1 MGEIIYEKHFHKET
15 IEAIEKERIDFVE
28 AFGEDA
34 EQAPSFNEIMKKIYS
49 NVTYLVLP
57 EREKMAQTF
66 IETAIEISNDYELD
80 IEIEE
85 HLSHIS
91 ATYYFDCGACMGFL
105 RRIIEMSDD
114 ISFFD
119 HIKGFDM
126 VMSLD
131 FGAGVIVT
139 ISFHQV
145 DHAPHS
151 QTGTEGNNERL
162 KDRNSLIDKFH
173 RVTSLIFECE

>member
-15 IEAIEKERIDFVE
+15 IDELEKERIDLVE

-34 EQAPSFNEIMKKIYS
+34 KQAPSFNEIMKMIYS
-49 NVTYLVLP
+49 NVTYLALP
-57 EREKMAQTF
+57 EREKMARTF

-105 RRIIEMSDD
+105 KRIIEMSDD
-114 ISFFD
+114 ISFFE
-119 HIKGFDM
+119 HINGFDM
-126 VMSLD
+126 AMSLD
-131 FGAGVIVT
+131 FYTKAV
-139 ISFHQV
+139 FKR
-145 DHAPHS
+145 
-151 QTGTEGNNERL
+151 ERL
-162 KDRNSLIDKFH
+162 IQPQWSDLSR
-173 RVTSLIFECE
+173 

>member
-1 MGEIIYEKHFHKET
+1 MGEIIYEKHFHQET
-15 IEAIEKERIDFVE
+15 IEEIERERIDFLE

-34 EQAPSFNEIMKKIYS
+34 EQ
-49 NVTYLVLP
+49 
-57 EREKMAQTF
+57 
-66 IETAIEISNDYELD
+66 
-80 IEIEE
+80 E

-131 FGAGVIVT
+131 FYTKAV
-139 ISFHQV
+139 FKR
-145 DHAPHS
+145 D
-151 QTGTEGNNERL
+151 RL
-162 KDRNSLIDKFH
+162 IHPQWSDLSL
-173 RVTSLIFECE
+173 